1 MNSIQILHSV
11 PFQNLLCN
19 KEASK
24 NKKTTSYICTSL
36 LQVSIDGLM
45 SPLSFDQHGSPG
57 YAEYD
62 IVNLGRI
69 GFIEVR
75 WKTLLYLGQLYLIA
89 RSILQGKH

>member
-1 MNSIQILHSV
+1 M
-11 PFQNLLCN
+11 
-19 KEASK
+19 
-24 NKKTTSYICTSL
+24 

-62 IVNLGRI
+62 IVNLGRT

-75 WKTLLYLGQLYLIA
+75 WKTLLYLGQLYFIA
-89 RSILQGKH
+89 GSILQGKH